1 MRVLLIAPPGG
12 GKGTQAT
19 RIADRYGITHI
30 SSGELFR
37 RHVAE
42 RTPEGEA
49 ITRYV
54 ARGDLVPDD
63 LALQLLR
70 APIVAANRAGGFV
83 LDGFPR
89 TVGQAEAAYEIARD
103 LGVTVHAVLSFE
115 LPHDVAFE
123 RLQGRG
129 ADGGRADDRDEIIR
143 HRLEVYTDKT
153 TELVDFY
160 RSRGILHTIDASPPV
175 DEVTEAVFAVLDDV
189 DDTG

>member
-49 ITRYV
+49 ISRYV

-83 LDGFPR
+83 LDQRDRGLAR
-89 TVGQAEAAYEIARD
+89 GIEALGYGVIVCDTVMR
-103 LGVTVHAVLSFE
+103 
-115 LPHDVAFE
+115 
-123 RLQGRG
+123 
-129 ADGGRADDRDEIIR
+129 DGGRTLAR
-143 HRLEVYTDKT
+143 
-153 TELVDFY
+153 
-160 RSRGILHTIDASPPV
+160 
-175 DEVTEAVFAVLDDV
+175 AVLGDV
-189 DDTG
+189 